1 MGHYSKWTRTVRP
14 NKVGQREP
22 HSSCV
27 LIMACPD
34 VWEER
39 LHYIQHGPQ
48 SGVLSKILRPSH
60 SEADQIIS
68 IASLPSNP
76 GCDIIFTVSR
86 DRTLRAWDRWAGNVS
101 WVSMPPLPGLDGGGP
116 RESVLPQTTPAPLGL
131 LSPDPRTLLR
141 IIMGES
147 RANHNPLDILRVLA
161 FIPTPFSDAH
171 AGFFILYS
179 FDTRTNKLVVV
190 GEKLC
195 SSQTLGCELRDF
207 QVSQSVLH
215 VVWDTG
221 GRTLYETTQLDI
233 GDWVANSD
241 DEEQSPDLWKEAQY
255 LDDEVL
261 SPTFTD
267 MFNFSIDPQ
276 AIKEEIVNAILR
288 PGAFSP
294 YTVQTALEGY
304 CQSLLTM
311 PDPPYKALQEP
322 YEGIVER
329 ISGIV
334 GCTVTK
340 VVDPAT
346 GAELWENYWTALKRD
361 IEGFLAR
368 CRDIERS
375 ARWPL
380 ALARYEDQIV
390 LLERERTG
398 ILVNQDVPLSLYRQI
413 SFRLEEGITE
423 EGLHTPS
430 QYPILNAAM
439 LLRYRIHVASWKEVE
454 DLLRCF
460 PKSEP
465 EQTYNTTLLEMAQE
479 LDVEGFDESTTQD
492 VLLSLISLKQ
502 HADQRKAFT
511 KVINLLRDVGA
522 DVKDEED
529 EDEGYLLDIVPKGS
543 EQSHIDHHHQWS
555 KSVTASYLTSTLEA
569 RYALVSSVLFLL
581 IFLAWRENNDYDDYV
596 ASQIDPDIIDAFFA
610 LHRSITILK
619 YIGAQVT
626 EGPEGKQLKS
636 GALTPKNSLKREGT
650 TDTLIERLEGLDVG
664 RRSVSWL
671 PDQYNFKVKSI
682 RSLLQALLDPL
693 PDKFSLPYASDYFLR
708 STHLLAS
715 DTALIAGAEEVILL
729 KRLSSY
735 PAVVLQVADWLP
747 KMGGVCYVVGRMRLQ
762 LGDVDGAADY
772 FERAARNFGTSRAPN
787 ERRLY

>member
-1 MGHYSKWTRTVRP
+1 MD
-14 NKVGQREP
+14 
-22 HSSCV
+22 
-27 LIMACPD
+27 CPGT
-34 VWEER
+34 WEER
-39 LHYIQHGPQ
+39 IHYTQHGPQ
-48 SGVLSKILRPSH
+48 AGVLSKILRPAL

-68 IASLPSNP
+68 IASLPSHP
-76 GCDIIFTVSR
+76 ECDLIFTVSR
-86 DRTLRAWDRWAGNVS
+86 DRTLRAWDGQVGNIS
-101 WVSMPPLPGLDGGGP
+101 WVSMPPLPGLEGDGQ
-116 RESVLPQTTPAPLGL
+116 RDSVLPRASPGPFGP

-141 IIMGES
+141 VIIGES
-147 RANHNPLDILRVLA
+147 STNHNPLDDLRVLV
-161 FIPTPFSDAH
+161 FIPTPFSDEH

-179 FDTRTNKLVVV
+179 FDTRSNKLVLV
-190 GEKLC
+190 GEKPC

-207 QVSQSVLH
+207 QVSQGVLH
-215 VVWDTG
+215 TVWDTA
-221 GRTLYETTQLDI
+221 GRTLYEITQLDI

-241 DEEQSPDLWKEAQY
+241 DEEQPPDLWQEAQY

-267 MFNFSIDPQ
+267 MFHFSNDPQ
-276 AIKEEIVNAILR
+276 AIKEEIVHAILR

-304 CQSLLTM
+304 CKSLLTM

-375 ARWPL
+375 ARWPV

-398 ILVNQDVPLSLYRQI
+398 MLVNQDVPLSLYRRI
-413 SFRLEEGITE
+413 SFRLEDAVTE
-423 EGLHTPS
+423 DGLNPPS
-430 QYPILNAAM
+430 EYPILNAAM
-439 LLRYRIHVASWKEVE
+439 LLRYRIHLASWKHVE
-454 DLLRCF
+454 DWLRSF
-460 PKSEP
+460 PKNEP

-479 LDVEGFDESTTQD
+479 LEVQQLDEATGQA
-492 VLLSLISLKQ
+492 VCQFLEPLEQ
-502 HADQRKAFT
+502 HADLRAALTQ
-511 KVINLLRDVGA
+511 VIHLLKDVGT

-529 EDEGYLLDIVPKGS
+529 EHEGELLDIVPKF
-543 EQSHIDHHHQWS
+543 ERHNIDHHHQWS
-555 KSVTASYLTSTLEA
+555 RSVTASYLTSTLEA
-569 RYALVSSVLFLL
+569 RYILVSSVLFLL
-581 IFLAWRENNDYDDYV
+581 MFLVWRENNDYSDNEV
-596 ASQIDPDIIDAFFA
+596 SHIDADIIDEFFA

-619 YIGAQVT
+619 YVGVQVT

-636 GALTPKNSLKREGT
+636 GSLTPKNSFRREGT
-650 TDTLIERLEGLDVG
+650 ADSLLERLEGMNVG
-664 RRSVSWL
+664 RGSVSL
-671 PDQYNFKVKSI
+671 PPDRYNIKVKSI
-682 RSLLQALLDPL
+682 QSLLQALLDPL
-693 PDKFSLPYASDYFLR
+693 PDTFSLPYASDYFLR
-708 STHLLAS
+708 STRLLAS
-715 DTALIAGAEEVILL
+715 ESALIAGDAEVILL
-729 KRLSSY
+729 ERLSGY

-747 KMGGVCYVVGRMRLQ
+747 KIGGVCYEVGRMRLQ
-762 LGDVDGAADY
+762 LGDVDEAADH
-772 FERAARNFGTSRAPN
+772 FERAARNFGTPRAPDVR
-787 ERRLY
+787 EYTDCIWPI

>member
-1 MGHYSKWTRTVRP
+1 
-14 NKVGQREP
+14 
-22 HSSCV
+22 
-27 LIMACPD
+27 MACPD
-34 VWEER
+34 AWEESIQ
-39 LHYIQHGPQ
+39 YIQHGPQ
-48 SGVLSKILRPSH
+48 SGVLSKILRPGH
-60 SEADQIIS
+60 SETDQIIS
-68 IASLPSNP
+68 IASFRSSPE
-76 GCDIIFTVSR
+76 CDLIFTVSR
-86 DRTLRAWDRWAGNVS
+86 DRTLRAWDLWEGNIS
-101 WVSMPPLPGLDGGGP
+101 WVSMPPLPGLDGDGQ
-116 RESVLPQTTPAPLGL
+116 RESVLPRTTPGPFGP
-131 LSPDPRTLLR
+131 LSPDPRTLLHV
-141 IIMGES
+141 IIGDS
-147 RANHNPLDILRVLA
+147 RVKHNPLDVLRILA
-161 FIPTPFSDAH
+161 FIPTPFSDVH
-171 AGFFILYS
+171 AGFFILYG
-179 FDTRTNKLVVV
+179 FDTQTNKLVVV

-207 QVSQSVLH
+207 HVSQGVLH
-215 VVWDTG
+215 VVWDTV
-221 GRTLYETTQLDI
+221 GRSLYETTQLD
-233 GDWVANSD
+233 NSD
-241 DEEQSPDLWKEAQY
+241 VEEQPPDLWQEAQY

-267 MFNFSIDPQ
+267 MFNFSNDPQ

-304 CQSLLTM
+304 CKSLLTM
-311 PDPPYKALQEP
+311 PDPPYKALQET

-380 ALARYEDQIV
+380 ALVRYEDQIV

-413 SFRLEEGITE
+413 SFWLEDGITE
-423 EGLHTPS
+423 DGLKPPS
-430 QYPILNAAM
+430 EYPILNAAM
-439 LLRYRIHVASWKEVE
+439 LLRYKIHVASWKGVE
-454 DLLRCF
+454 DLLRFF

-479 LDVEGFDESTTQD
+479 LEVDTLDRSTTQT
-492 VLLSLISLKQ
+492 VLQFLIPLEQ
-502 HADQRKAFT
+502 HADLRAAFT
-511 KVINLLRDVGA
+511 QVIKMLRDDGA

-529 EDEGYLLDIVPKGS
+529 EHEGKLP
-543 EQSHIDHHHQWS
+543 ETRTIDHHHQWS
-555 KSVTASYLTSTLEA
+555 RSVTASYLTSTLEA
-569 RYALVSSVLFLL
+569 RYILVSSVLFLL
-581 IFLAWRENNDYDDYV
+581 IFLVWRENNDCNDYV
-596 ASQIDPDIIDAFFA
+596 ASQIDADIIDHFFA

-636 GALTPKNSLKREGT
+636 GASTPKNSLKREGT
-650 TDTLIERLEGLDVG
+650 ADILIERLEGLNVG
-664 RRSVSWL
+664 RRSVSW
-671 PDQYNFKVKSI
+671 PSDQYNFKVKSI
-682 RSLLQALLDPL
+682 QSLHQALLDPL
-693 PDKFSLPYASDYFLR
+693 PDRFSLPYASDHFLR

-715 DTALIAGAEEVILL
+715 GTALVAGDVEVVLL
-729 KRLSSY
+729 DRLSNY
-735 PAVVLQVADWLP
+735 PAVVLQIADWLP
-747 KMGGVCYVVGRMRLQ
+747 KMAGVCYVVGRMRLQ

-772 FERAARNFGTSRAPN
+772 FERDARNFGTPRAPN
-787 ERRLY
+787 DRRIY

>member
-1 MGHYSKWTRTVRP
+1 
-14 NKVGQREP
+14 
-22 HSSCV
+22 
-27 LIMACPD
+27 MACPD
-34 VWEER
+34 AWEER
-39 LHYIQHGPQ
+39 VHYIQHGPQ
-48 SGVLSKILRPSH
+48 SGVLSKILRPGH

-68 IASLPSNP
+68 IASIPSTP
-76 GCDIIFTVSR
+76 GCDLIFTVSR
-86 DRTLRAWDRWAGNVS
+86 DRTLRVWDRWVGNIS
-101 WVSMPPLPGLDGGGP
+101 SVSMPPLPGLNGDGQ
-116 RESVLPQTTPAPLGL
+116 RESVLPRTTPGPFGP

-141 IIMGES
+141 VIMGES
-147 RANHNPLDILRVLA
+147 RINHNLLDVLRVLA
-161 FIPTPFSDAH
+161 FIPTPFSDVH
-171 AGFFILYS
+171 AGFFILYV

-207 QVSQSVLH
+207 QVSQNVLH
-215 VVWDTG
+215 VVWDTA
-221 GRTLYETTQLDI
+221 GRSLYETTQLDI

-241 DEEQSPDLWKEAQY
+241 NEEQPQDLWQEAQY

-267 MFNFSIDPQ
+267 IFNFSNDPQ
-276 AIKEEIVNAILR
+276 AVKEEIVNAILR

-304 CQSLLTM
+304 CKSLLTM

-398 ILVNQDVPLSLYRQI
+398 MRVNQDGPLSLYRRI
-413 SFRLEEGITE
+413 SFRLEEGIAE
-423 EGLHTPS
+423 DGLSPPS
-430 QYPILNAAM
+430 PYPILNAAM
-439 LLRYRIHVASWKEVE
+439 LLRHRIHVASWKDVE
-454 DLLRCF
+454 DLLRFF
-460 PKSEP
+460 PKNEP

-479 LDVEGFDESTTQD
+479 LEVAGLEESSTEA
-492 VLLSLISLKQ
+492 VLLFLTPLEQ
-502 HADQRKAFT
+502 HAGQREAFT
-511 KVINLLRDVGA
+511 NVINLLRDVGT

-529 EDEGYLLDIVPKGS
+529 EHEGKLVDIVPKGF
-543 EQSHIDHHHQWS
+543 EPRNIDHHHRWS
-555 KSVTASYLTSTLEA
+555 RSVTASYLTSTLEA

-581 IFLAWRENNDYDDYV
+581 IFLAWKENNDCNDYV

-636 GALTPKNSLKREGT
+636 GALTPKNSMKREGT
-650 TDTLIERLEGLDVG
+650 ADTLLERLERLDVG

-682 RSLLQALLDPL
+682 QSLLQALLDPL
-693 PDKFSLPYASDYFLR
+693 PDKFSLPYASDHFLR
-708 STHLLAS
+708 STQLLAS
-715 DTALIAGAEEVILL
+715 DTALTAGYTEVILL
-729 KRLSSY
+729 DRLSSY

-772 FERAARNFGTSRAPN
+772 FERAARNFGTSCAPN

>member
-1 MGHYSKWTRTVRP
+1 MGHYSEWTRTERLS
-14 NKVGQREP
+14 KVSQRDP
-22 HSSCV
+22 HSSYV
-27 LIMACPD
+27 LTFAGPD
-34 VWEER
+34 AWEEGV
-39 LHYIQHGPQ
+39 HYIQHGPQ
-48 SGVLSKILRPSH
+48 SGVLSKILRPGH

-68 IASLPSNP
+68 IASLPSIP

-86 DRTLRAWDRWAGNVS
+86 DRTLRAWDRWAGNIS
-101 WVSMPPLPGLDGGGP
+101 SVSMPPLPGLDGDGQ
-116 RESVLPQTTPAPLGL
+116 RESVHLRNTPGPFGPLP
-131 LSPDPRTLLR
+131 PDPRTLLR
-141 IIMGES
+141 VIMGES
-147 RANHNPLDILRVLA
+147 RVDHNLLDVLA
-161 FIPTPFSDAH
+161 FIPTPFSNVH
-171 AGFFILYS
+171 AGFFILYV
-179 FDTRTNKLVVV
+179 FDTQTNKLVVV

-207 QVSQSVLH
+207 QVSQNVLH
-215 VVWDTG
+215 VAWDTA

-241 DEEQSPDLWKEAQY
+241 NEEQPPDLWQEAQY

-267 MFNFSIDPQ
+267 MFNFSDDPQ
-276 AIKEEIVNAILR
+276 AVKEEIVHAILR

-304 CQSLLTM
+304 CKSLLTM
-311 PDPPYKALQEP
+311 PDPPYKTLQEP

-334 GCTVTK
+334 GCTVAK

-398 ILVNQDVPLSLYRQI
+398 MRVNQDGPLSLYRRI

-423 EGLHTPS
+423 DSLSPPS

-439 LLRYRIHVASWKEVE
+439 LLRYRIHVASWKDVE
-454 DLLRCF
+454 DLLKFF

-465 EQTYNTTLLEMAQE
+465 EQTYNATLLEMAQE
-479 LDVEGFDESTTQD
+479 LEVEGLERSTTEA
-492 VLLSLISLKQ
+492 VLLFLTPLEQ
-502 HADQRKAFT
+502 HADQREAFT
-511 KVINLLRDVGA
+511 NVINLLRDVGA

-529 EDEGYLLDIVPKGS
+529 EHEGNLVDIVPKGF
-543 EQSHIDHHHQWS
+543 EPPNIDHHHRWS
-555 KSVTASYLTSTLEA
+555 RSITTSYLTSTLEA
-569 RYALVSSVLFLL
+569 RYTLVSSVLFLL
-581 IFLAWRENNDYDDYV
+581 IFLAWKENNDYNDYV
-596 ASQIDPDIIDAFFA
+596 TSQIDPDIIDAFFA

-626 EGPEGKQLKS
+626 EGPEAKQLKS
-636 GALTPKNSLKREGT
+636 GPLTPKNSLKREGT
-650 TDTLIERLEGLDVG
+650 VDTLLERLERLDVG
-664 RRSVSWL
+664 RRSASWQ
-671 PDQYNFKVKSI
+671 PDQYNLKVKSI
-682 RSLLQALLDPL
+682 QSLLQALLDPL
-693 PDKFSLPYASDYFLR
+693 PDRFSLPYASDHFLR

-715 DTALIAGAEEVILL
+715 DTALTAGYPEVILL
-729 KRLSSY
+729 DHLSSY

-747 KMGGVCYVVGRMRLQ
+747 KIGGVCYVVGRMRLQ

>member
-1 MGHYSKWTRTVRP
+1 MGHYSEWTRRERP
-14 NKVGQREP
+14 SEVSHREP
-22 HSSCV
+22 HSPSV
-27 LIMACPD
+27 LITPCPD
-34 VWEER
+34 AWEER
-39 LHYIQHGPQ
+39 IHYTQHGPQ
-48 SGVLSKILRPSH
+48 SGVLSKILRPDH

-68 IASLPSNP
+68 IASFPSDP
-76 GCDIIFTVSR
+76 ECDLIFTVSR
-86 DRTLRAWDRWAGNVS
+86 DRTLRAWDRQGGNIT
-101 WVSMPPLPGLDGGGP
+101 WVSMPPLPGLDNDGQ
-116 RESVLPQTTPAPLGL
+116 RESVLPRTTPGPFGP

-141 IIMGES
+141 FITGES
-147 RANHNPLDILRVLA
+147 RVNHNALDVLRILA
-161 FIPTPFSDAH
+161 FIPTPFSDVR
-171 AGFFILYS
+171 AGFFILYG
-179 FDTRTNKLVVV
+179 FDTQTNKLVVV

-207 QVSQSVLH
+207 HVSQGVLH
-215 VVWDTG
+215 VVWDTA
-221 GRTLYETTQLDI
+221 GRTLYEITQLDI

-241 DEEQSPDLWKEAQY
+241 DEEQPPDLWQEAQY
-255 LDDEVL
+255 LDDDVL

-267 MFNFSIDPQ
+267 MFNFSSDPQ
-276 AIKEEIVNAILR
+276 AVKEEIVNAILR

-304 CQSLLTM
+304 CKSLLTM
-311 PDPPYKALQEP
+311 PDPPSKALQEP

-340 VVDPAT
+340 IIDPAT

-413 SFRLEEGITE
+413 GFRLEDGITE
-423 EGLHTPS
+423 DGLCPPS

-439 LLRYRIHVASWKEVE
+439 LLRYKIHVASWKDVE
-454 DLLRCF
+454 DCLRFF

-479 LDVEGFDESTTQD
+479 LEVEGLDASTAKA
-492 VLLSLISLKQ
+492 VLQFLIPLEQ
-502 HADQRKAFT
+502 HADLRAAFT
-511 KVINLLRDVGA
+511 QVLHMLRDVGA
-522 DVKDEED
+522 EVKDEED
-529 EDEGYLLDIVPKGS
+529 EQEGSLLDIVPTGF
-543 EQSHIDHHHQWS
+543 EQHAINHHHQWS
-555 KSVTASYLTSTLEA
+555 RSVTASYLTSTLEA
-569 RYALVSSVLFLL
+569 RYILVSSVLFLL
-581 IFLAWRENNDYDDYV
+581 IFLVWRENNESNNYV
-596 ASQIDPDIIDAFFA
+596 ASQIDADIIDQFFA
-610 LHRSITILK
+610 LHRSITILR

-626 EGPEGKQLKS
+626 EGPEGAS
-636 GALTPKNSLKREGT
+636 TPKNTLIRDGT
-650 TDTLIERLEGLDVG
+650 ADTLIERLEGLNVG
-664 RRSVSWL
+664 CRSVSWL
-671 PDQYNFKVKSI
+671 SDQYDFKVKSI
-682 RSLLQALLDPL
+682 QSLHQALLNPL
-693 PDKFSLPYASDYFLR
+693 PDRFSLPYASDYFLR
-708 STHLLAS
+708 STQLLAS
-715 DTALIAGAEEVILL
+715 DTALIAGAVEVVLL
-729 KRLSSY
+729 NRLSSY
-735 PAVVLQVADWLP
+735 PAVVLQIADWLP

-772 FERAARNFGTSRAPN
+772 FERAARNFGTSRASN
-787 ERRLY
+787 DKGLY